1 MTSVETAAPSEGA
14 SGARLPI
21 VLRLALREMRTGLKG
36 FYVFVACVALG
47 VAVITGVGALSDAL
61 HAGFEAQGEAILGG
75 DVTLARMHQQA
86 NAAERSWLERRGR
99 MSETATMRAM
109 ARTLDG
115 TEQSLIELKAVD
127 GAYPLVGDVELTVGA
142 SLQALAH
149 RTNGAVVHPILL
161 ERLGLKVGD
170 SIQIGSVTVQILGLV
185 DREPDTISDRIT
197 YGPRVFI
204 SLATLEAT
212 GLVQPGSLIR
222 WRYALKIPDST
233 TAGLVAFRGEARQ
246 ALPEAGFIVA
256 DRRDPSPQVTRTLDR
271 LRQFLTLIGLT
282 SLLVG
287 GVGVANAVATFIDRR
302 RKVIATFKS
311 LGATGRTIFAIFL
324 TQVLLIAAIGIAL
337 GLGLG
342 LLIPVVLDRL
352 YGEALPI
359 RAVLTLSPWS
369 MLTAAAY
376 GVLVSLIFALWPLG
390 RAELVR
396 AGVLFRDEVA
406 PERIRPGR
414 HIVALTFVCIA
425 ALTLFAILSSGSTR
439 TAIYFTLAVIVVF
452 SVFIALGTLVTAL
465 ARKMPRLKPAELAL
479 AVGNIGAPGGLTR
492 SIVLSLGAGLSLL
505 VAVALADASL
515 LEELST
521 RLPQNSPNYF
531 VLDLPKS
538 EREAFAN
545 LVHRESPEARI
556 DDAPMLRG
564 RIVRLNG
571 TPAEEISTS
580 PEAQWVL
587 RGDRGLTFS
596 TEVPEGSRVVAGQWW
611 QPDHSGEPLV
621 SFEDELAE
629 RLGLKVGDTVTVNV
643 LGRNVTARVANLR
656 EVKWESMTINFV
668 MVFSPNTLQAAPYN
682 LLATITLPKHA
693 PLSVEARIARTL
705 AAVFPAVTAIR
716 VKDAVNAFE
725 AVFAKVMTAVR
736 VAGSVTLA
744 AGALVL
750 AGALATA
757 QRRRIKQAVILKTL
771 GATRRRI
778 LVAHFA
784 EYVVLAALT
793 AVFATLL
800 GTLASWIAVTQVME
814 IEFVFSPT
822 AVLEALGVS
831 LGLVAAFGGLGTWQV
846 LRAPAVPYLRSE

>member
-1 MTSVETAAPSEGA
+1 MTSLESAARSAPA
-14 SGARLPI
+14 SGARLPL
-21 VLRLALREMRTGLKG
+21 VLRLALREMRTGLSG
-36 FYVFVACVALG
+36 FYVFIACVTLG

-61 HAGFEAQGEAILGG
+61 HAGFEAEGEAILGG
-75 DVTLARMHQQA
+75 DVTFARMHKRA
-86 NAAERSWLERRGR
+86 NAEERGWLERRGQL
-99 MSETATMRAM
+99 SETATMRAL
-109 ARTLDG
+109 ARNLDG
-115 TEQSLIELKAVD
+115 SEQTLIELKAVD
-127 GAYPLVGDVELTVGA
+127 AAYPLAGNVELMNGA
-142 SLQALAH
+142 SLDALI
-149 RTNGAVVHPILL
+149 RSGGAVVHPILL
-161 ERLGLKVGD
+161 ERLGLAVGD
-170 SIQIGSVTVQILGLV
+170 SIRLGSATVAILGAV
-185 DREPDTISDRIT
+185 SREPDTISDRFT

-204 SLATLEAT
+204 SLATLDTT

-222 WRYALKIPDST
+222 WRYALKVPDSG
-233 TAGLVAFRGEARQ
+233 TAALVSLRQ
-246 ALPEAGFIVA
+246 DAQRTLSESGFIVA
-256 DRRDPSPQVTRTLDR
+256 DRRDPSPQVTRTLER

-311 LGATGRTIFAIFL
+311 LGATSRTIFAAFL
-324 TQVLLIAAIGIAL
+324 TQVLLIAVIGTAL
-337 GLGLG
+337 GLALG
-342 LLIPVVLDRL
+342 LLVPIVLDRL

-359 RAVLTLSPWS
+359 RAVITISPWS
-369 MLTAAAY
+369 ILTATVY
-376 GVLVSLIFALWPLG
+376 GLLVSLMFTLWPLG

-406 PERIRPGR
+406 SERVRPGR
-414 HIVALTFVCIA
+414 HILALTLLSVA
-425 ALTLFAILSSGSTR
+425 ALTLFAIVSSGSSR

-452 SVFIALGTLVTAL
+452 AVFIVLGTMVTAL

-479 AVGNIGAPGGLTR
+479 AIGNIGAPRGLAR
-492 SIVLSLGAGLSLL
+492 SIILSLGAGLSLL

-515 LEELST
+515 LEELSA
-521 RLPQNSPNYF
+521 RLPKDSPNYF

-538 EREAFAN
+538 DREAFAN

-571 TPAEEISTS
+571 TPTEEIKAS
-580 PEAQWVL
+580 PEAEWVL
-587 RGDRGLTFS
+587 TGDRGLTFS
-596 TEVPEGSRVVAGQWW
+596 AEVPKGSRVVAGKWW
-611 QPDHSGEPLV
+611 PPDYAGEPLV
-621 SFEDELAE
+621 SFEDELAA

-643 LGRNVTARVANLR
+643 LGRNVTARIANLR

-682 LLATITLPKHA
+682 LLATITLPRDA
-693 PLSVEARIARTL
+693 GLSVEARVARAL
-705 AAVFPAVTAIR
+705 SAAFPSVTTIR
-716 VKDAVNAFE
+716 VKDAVSAFE
-725 AVFAKVMTAVR
+725 AVFAKVMIAVR

-771 GATRRRI
+771 GATRNRI
-778 LVAHFA
+778 LAAHFA
-784 EYVVLAALT
+784 EYVVLACLT
-793 AVFATLL
+793 AVFAILL
-800 GTLASWIAVTQVME
+800 GSLAAWIAVTRVME
-814 IEFVFSPT
+814 LEFVFSPL
-822 AVLEALGVS
+822 AVLEALAVS
-831 LGLVAAFGGLGTWQV
+831 LGLVGLFGGLGTWQV